1 MITPNIQKALQS
13 NGVRFYAKDFLME
26 GMRKDCVDA
35 VHDAKLVYELLK
47 ERMEKMLAPEEESIK
62 REAEVAEVL
71 NRFGMVKIEGKIYK
85 KS

>member
-35 VHDAKLVYELLK
+35 VHDAHLVYTLLK
-47 ERMEKMLAPEEESIK
+47 ERMEKILATEDEIQE
-62 REAEVAEVL
+62 
-71 NRFGMVKIEGKIYK
+71 NK
-85 KS
+85 KL

>member
-47 ERMEKMLAPEEESIK
+47 ERMEKMLAIEPEDEYIQNS
-62 REAEVAEVL
+62 
-71 NRFGMVKIEGKIYK
+71 
-85 KS
+85 